1 MDKAKLSILA
11 LLIMGMVIGGCAPML
26 PLHQVDLGMD
36 KKQVLEQLGQPN
48 SVTGSGKEEYL
59 YYVPLNRFW
68 ERYYIYLLNGRVEAY
83 GRLGPQQ
90 QPVK

>member
-1 MDKAKLSILA
+1 MDKAKLSILV
-11 LLIMGMVIGGCAPML
+11 LLIAVMLNVGCAPLL

-36 KKQVLEQLGQPN
+36 KKQVLEQLGNPN
-48 SVTGSGKEEYL
+48 SATGSGKEEYL

-68 ERYYIYLLNGRVEAY
+68 ERYYVYLLNGRVEAY